1 MLRDRIVVG
10 IRDDVTRHKLLQ
22 QHDLTLDQAI
32 DFCKAS
38 GLAAGRQLN
47 EMATSEE
54 VQLLKFAKSTK
65 RGQGRGHG
73 GRPVGEQARR
83 RGQGATRRDRDRSVE
98 QPCRYCV
105 ATKKHAAS
113 TERRVPSA
121 EKRPTTSP
129 FFSRHSTQT
138 TRPHTEQIYTQI
150 ELELLSV
157 VYALERVRTYVYAK
171 RDVIVQT
178 DHKPLLAIGQRAQHC
193 IKAPAEHALYARRDI
208 VSTWRRYS

>member
-121 EKRPTTSP
+121 EKTNHDFSVFFSPLDANNTTSHRADIYADRTRVTECRLC
-129 FFSRHSTQT
+129 SRKVSDV
-138 TRPHTEQIYTQI
+138 
-150 ELELLSV
+150 SV
-157 VYALERVRTYVYAK
+157 CET
-171 RDVIVQT
+171 
-178 DHKPLLAIGQRAQHC
+178 
-193 IKAPAEHALYARRDI
+193 RRD
-208 VSTWRRYS
+208 RPDRP